1 MKMKRLKGFVLATL
15 VSGGVVFASAALAL
29 APCDQV
35 VVDTAGVLHNI
46 PGIEAAAAKLAAA
59 TGAEVRVRIEPSFRP
74 EANLDFHVE
83 AITDNVCKAW
93 TNFNQHRRE
102 NLILIWVTNNS
113 DSRSVGLYY
122 GDMWAAD
129 LGRAWPKIQEQKIK
143 PLLRVGDYDAAFIA
157 GLNAVSDT
165 IVQAEQ
171 PAPPVVTE
179 RRQPVAPMIVERAPV
194 TTVVQTAP
202 TDWTP
207 FAWVIALLI
216 AALTAVFGGNRLYSL
231 YTRQA
236 REEAER
242 LAVQQQAVEAYKT
255 GRNLLEDLNRLDTE
269 YKGKEGEVSPF
280 VSAAMLKTLQAQ
292 YEVLSDTGLNL
303 KTRFDAI
310 ANPDYGKPS
319 TAESGAALA
328 SLSKLVA
335 ELQAVNTS
343 FHSLKQSAIKAEGM
357 AQAIPEAFAAMQANV
372 SAWREQIASVT
383 KSGFVTT
390 KSDTTFA
397 GAEAVLRTVSSSIE
411 KKDWDT
417 AEQSLFEAGKQFKAA
432 IAAAEELPQIK
443 RRLETRVAEVKK
455 SLADFSAKRDNA
467 KFAFTTMQGNYAE
480 AAYHSVVG
488 NGSEAEVLQHD
499 LLQLIE
505 ASLADIQSQD
515 WKEAA
520 AKLAHAVD
528 VWEQIETLL
537 LAVVSLRDQLVKT
550 KKAAEDEVA
559 EAKRSIVVAENC
571 LSNNP
576 KFATAKYRS
585 DLDEAARLVSEAEAL
600 AQATL
605 PDVVR
610 ILALATK
617 ADAFADDTLA
627 LTQDAVAQAKR
638 QAERAERMRQ
648 DALGRV
654 DEVRQYLASH
664 RSDVSSTESSRLNQI
679 EAELATLRRHTD
691 VQSIIM
697 FAGQVTG
704 NLDGILQSAKRSV
717 SDAENRREERR
728 REERRAQEAR
738 DAAAAAIR
746 RSHNSSSSSSSS
758 RGFGGGSSSFS
769 SGSSRGFGGGSSSW

>member
-1 MKMKRLKGFVLATL
+1 
-15 VSGGVVFASAALAL
+15 
-29 APCDQV
+29 
-35 VVDTAGVLHNI
+35 
-46 PGIEAAAAKLAAA
+46 
-59 TGAEVRVRIEPSFRP
+59 
-74 EANLDFHVE
+74 
-83 AITDNVCKAW
+83 
-93 TNFNQHRRE
+93 
-102 NLILIWVTNNS
+102 
-113 DSRSVGLYY
+113 
-122 GDMWAAD
+122 
-129 LGRAWPKIQEQKIK
+129 
-143 PLLRVGDYDAAFIA
+143 
-157 GLNAVSDT
+157 
-165 IVQAEQ
+165 
-171 PAPPVVTE
+171 
-179 RRQPVAPMIVERAPV
+179 
-194 TTVVQTAP
+194 
-202 TDWTP
+202 
-207 FAWVIALLI
+207 
-216 AALTAVFGGNRLYSL
+216 
-231 YTRQA
+231 
-236 REEAER
+236 
-242 LAVQQQAVEAYKT
+242 
-255 GRNLLEDLNRLDTE
+255 
-269 YKGKEGEVSPF
+269 
-280 VSAAMLKTLQAQ
+280 
-292 YEVLSDTGLNL
+292 
-303 KTRFDAI
+303 
-310 ANPDYGKPS
+310 
-319 TAESGAALA
+319 
-328 SLSKLVA
+328 
-335 ELQAVNTS
+335 
-343 FHSLKQSAIKAEGM
+343 
-357 AQAIPEAFAAMQANV
+357 
-372 SAWREQIASVT
+372 
-383 KSGFVTT
+383 
-390 KSDTTFA
+390 
-397 GAEAVLRTVSSSIE
+397 
-411 KKDWDT
+411 
-417 AEQSLFEAGKQFKAA
+417 
-432 IAAAEELPQIK
+432 
-443 RRLETRVAEVKK
+443 
-455 SLADFSAKRDNA
+455 
-467 KFAFTTMQGNYAE
+467 MQGNYAE
-480 AAYHSVVG
+480 ASYHSVVG

-537 LAVVSLRDQLVKT
+537 LAVVSLCDQLVKT
-550 KKAAEDEVA
+550 KKAAEDEVT

-697 FAGQVTG
+697 LAGQVTG